1 MFKRNKPAGEPTPVS
16 GRIRPDDSVLDEL
29 SRAFDVAVHVDDN
42 AALINDNDND
52 DDTVGSDSVL
62 SSLIT
67 PASEVGLSIS
77 AALGLDIS
85 TDPTAEAVVDPLDAV
100 IELSIVTSDGPLP
113 VADAAAATP
122 PSERRTIKIGD
133 GFDGAGLNS
142 LSVDE
147 ARGRPVNLDV
157 GPSGS
162 SMSASAVTSPSARAL
177 SSRSRAAS
185 GDRSTIAIGGGDDL
199 PDAMYLDGGDLGDGS
214 AGTVFIDDDGIGDA
228 IAPKDATLPGIEPR
242 IRQRRITVHRAMGL
256 RRLKWVVAGVVAGL
270 AALAALTVLGS
281 GLFAID
287 DVSVGG
293 NVYTDKNRLNIVIDE
308 LKGTP
313 VLLADTEAAQRA
325 LEAIPWVETARVR
338 AKWPS
343 TATIEI
349 RERTPVATMRGA
361 DGRFRVLDDE
371 GRVLDVIEGQP
382 VAFILL
388 GGPNTLD
395 LAAGEFAPIG
405 PASAASLVTK
415 LTPTIRPR
423 VQTIDVTEDGADLV
437 IFLAPADEAVQ
448 TTPIRVRFG
457 SALGDSDQIEKL
469 VRLEN
474 QLDDL
479 PAGMVTEINVATN
492 EVTVL

>member
-1 MFKRNKPAGEPTPVS
+1 MFKRNKPAGEPTPAS
-16 GRIRPDDSVLDEL
+16 GRIRPDDAVLDEL
-29 SRAFDVAVHVDDN
+29 SRAFDVSVDVDDN
-42 AALINDNDND
+42 AALIDDND
-52 DDTVGSDSVL
+52 DDTVSSDAVL
-62 SSLIT
+62 SSPVT
-67 PASEVGLSIS
+67 PASEVKSSLS
-77 AALGLDIS
+77 AAPGLDIS
-85 TDPTAEAVVDPLDAV
+85 TDATAEAAVDPLDAA
-100 IELSIVTSDGPLP
+100 IELSIVTSDGPRP
-113 VADAAAATP
+113 AADAAPRTP

-147 ARGRPVNLDV
+147 ARGRQVNLDV
-157 GPSGS
+157 DPSGS
-162 SMSASAVTSPSARAL
+162 SMSALTATPPSVRAL
-177 SSRSRAAS
+177 SSRSGAAS
-185 GDRSTIAIGGGDDL
+185 SDRSTIAIGAGDDL
-199 PDAMYLDGGDLGDGS
+199 PDAVYLDGGDLGDGS

-242 IRQRRITVHRAMGL
+242 LRQRRITVHRAMGL

-270 AALAALTVLGS
+270 VALAALTVLGS

-293 NVYTDKNRLNIVIDE
+293 NVYTDKNRLDVVIDE

-313 VLLADTEAAQRA
+313 VLLADTEAAERA

-423 VQTIDVTEDGADLV
+423 VQTIDVTDDGADLV
-437 IFLAPADEAVQ
+437 IVLAPADEAVQ

-479 PAGMVTEINVATN
+479 PAGVVTEINVATN

>member
-1 MFKRNKPAGEPTPVS
+1 MLRRKKHAGEPQRAR
-16 GRIRPDDSVLDEL
+16 GRVRPDDSVLDEL
-29 SRAFDVAVHVDDN
+29 SRAFDVDSDDDN
-42 AALINDNDND
+42 AELIDD
-52 DDTVGSDSVL
+52 DDTAGSDAAQ
-62 SSLIT
+62 SSPVT
-67 PASEVGLSIS
+67 PASEVLRALSDS
-77 AALGLDIS
+77 PSRDIS
-85 TDPTAEAVVDPLDAV
+85 NDVTTSAEVDPLDAA
-100 IELSIVTSDGPLP
+100 IELSIVTSEGPLP
-113 VADAAAATP
+113 LADAGPTRP
-122 PSERRTIKIGD
+122 PPERRTIKIGD
-133 GFDGAGLNS
+133 GFDGTELDS
-142 LSVDE
+142 LSVHE
-147 ARGRPVNLDV
+147 ARGRPVNLD
-157 GPSGS
+157 PDPLSS
-162 SMSASAVTSPSARAL
+162 SMSAPTPARA
-177 SSRSRAAS
+177 SGTHSGSATAA
-185 GDRSTIAIGGGDDL
+185 RSTIAIGGADFL
-199 PDAMYLDGGDLGDGS
+199 PDAVYLDGGDLGNAS
-214 AGTVFIDDDGIGDA
+214 EGTVFIDDDGIGDA
-228 IAPKDATLPGIEPR
+228 IAPKDATMPGIEQR
-242 IRQRRITVHRAMGL
+242 LRQRRITVHRAMGL
-256 RRLKWVVAGVVAGL
+256 RRLKWVVAGIVAALVAL
-270 AALAALTVLGS
+270 AALAVLGS

-293 NVYTDKNRLNIVIDE
+293 NVYTDKNRLDAVIDE

-313 VLLADTEAAQRA
+313 VLLADTEAAERA

-343 TATIEI
+343 SATIEI

-388 GGPNTLD
+388 GTPNTRD

-423 VQTIDVTEDGADLV
+423 VQAIDVTDDGADLV
-437 IFLAPADEAVQ
+437 IFLAPDEEALQ

-469 VRLEN
+469 VRLES

-479 PAGMVTEINVATN
+479 PAGVVTEINVATN